1 MENFKLINK
10 ELTVLDLLRDINKVM
25 NNNKELMIENKK
37 LRIDK
42 TEFMAAIKER
52 DKNKHLLNGLTE
64 FHAENMK
71 EKNKR
76 IKYLERQ
83 LNYIIYDQVKVLA
96 IVLAEELDGFA
107 YSEYQKEINPKRY
120 QVNDREKK
128 AYREYA
134 DLLLHKKGF
143 IY

>member
-1 MENFKLINK
+1 
-10 ELTVLDLLRDINKVM
+10 
-25 NNNKELMIENKK
+25 
-37 LRIDK
+37 
-42 TEFMAAIKER
+42 
-52 DKNKHLLNGLTE
+52 
-64 FHAENMK
+64 MK

-76 IKYLERQ
+76 INYLERQ
-83 LNYIIYDQVKVLA
+83 LNHVIYDQVKALA

-107 YSEYQKEINPKRY
+107 YSEYQKEIHPKRY